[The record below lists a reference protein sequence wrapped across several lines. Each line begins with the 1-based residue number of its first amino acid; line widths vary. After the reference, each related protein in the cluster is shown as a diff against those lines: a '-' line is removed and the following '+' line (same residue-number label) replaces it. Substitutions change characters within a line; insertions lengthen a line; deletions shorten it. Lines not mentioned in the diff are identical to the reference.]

1 MQRIAVLTSGGDAPG
16 MNAAV
21 RAVVRCGLKEG
32 LTVLAIRRGF
42 EGLLEGRFEEMSD
55 YSVSGLM
62 SAGGSAIACA
72 RCLEMLDPH
81 VPEAAA
87 DILKR
92 REIDGLVTIGGDG
105 TFRGALKI
113 SECGVPVVGIPGTI
127 DNDIPGTE
135 RTVGFDTA
143 CDTLSWVIQ
152 RLRDTAEA
160 HHRTF
165 NVEAMGR
172 HSGWL
177 ALYGGLAGGGDVILV
192 PEVPWKPEDALATIK
207 RRMRE
212 GRTFH
217 LIVIAEGAG
226 RATDLVGWLQEHTTG
241 ELEVRACIPGHIQR
255 GGTPTTLD
263 RVLASRMGQHA
274 VSALLAG
281 RTATM
286 IGEACGRRAEVSLT
300 EATSGCRMIDREL
313 YELALTVG

>member
-21 RAVVRCGLKEG
+21 RAVVRCGLKAG
-32 LTVLAIRRGF
+32 LTVIAIRRGF
-42 EGLLEGRFEEMSD
+42 EGLLEGRFDEMSD

-62 SAGGSAIACA
+62 YAGGSAIECA
-72 RCLEMLDPH
+72 RCMEMLEPH
-81 VPEAAA
+81 GPEAAA

-135 RTVGFDTA
+135 RTIGFDTA

-165 NVEAMGR
+165 IVEAMGR

-177 ALYGGLAGGGDVILV
+177 ALYGGLAGGADVILV

-207 RRMRE
+207 RRMQE

-217 LIVIAEGAG
+217 LILIAEGAG
-226 RATDLVGWLQEHTTG
+226 RATDLVGWLQEHTSG
-241 ELEVRACIPGHIQR
+241 ELEIRACIPGHIQR

-263 RVLASRMGQHA
+263 RVLASRMGQYA
-274 VSALLAG
+274 VNALLEG
-281 RTATM
+281 RTAIM
-286 IGEACGRRAEVSLT
+286 VGEAHGRLAEVGLA
-300 EATSGCRMIDREL
+300 EATSSCRMIDRDL